1 MQVFPDHC
9 NIYVKTKL
17 HATLVY
23 LFDFYLFV
31 GLAEITSFQPYTM
44 SGQPL
49 PENATMLKNT
59 TVILRCQV
67 SESTGAYT
75 IVLDAR
81 GPDGASIEHVSDL

>member
-1 MQVFPDHC
+1 
-9 NIYVKTKL
+9 
-17 HATLVY
+17 
-23 LFDFYLFV
+23 
-31 GLAEITSFQPYTM
+31 M
-44 SGQPL
+44 SEQLL